1 MKNLIAVIIALMALQ
16 VNSQELWK
24 NETDDFT
31 GEVKRITES
40 YTVAEGVGKLSISV
54 GRFDQTY
61 FMYVNSTY
69 DLGCSGARNNSI
81 IFKFTD
87 GTTLKLEDKAKIDC
101 GDDPT
106 SLFLLDL
113 ASLEGKQIEK
123 IRFQRSEYYDDC
135 VWLENSQYNIAD
147 FINAVR

>member
-31 GEVKRITES
+31 GEILRITET
-40 YTVAEGVGKLSISV
+40 YTVAEGIGELSIGV

-61 FMYVNSTY
+61 VMYVSSTV
-69 DLGCSGARNNSI
+69 DLGCVGAAGNYI
-81 IFKFTD
+81 MLKFTD
-87 GTTLKLEDKAKIDC
+87 GTTLKLKDKAKIDC

-123 IRFQRSEYYDDC
+123 LRYNRSEYYDDC

>member
-1 MKNLIAVIIALMALQ
+1 MKNVIAVIIALTALQ

-31 GEVKRITES
+31 GEVKRITET
-40 YTVAEGVGKLSISV
+40 YTVAEGAGLLSISV
-54 GRFDQTY
+54 GRFDQKY

-69 DLGCSGARNNSI
+69 DLGCSGALNNSI

-113 ASLEGKQIEK
+113 ASL
-123 IRFQRSEYYDDC
+123 
-135 VWLENSQYNIAD
+135 
-147 FINAVR
+147 